1 MTQELKDKINE
12 YLENHLYLNL
22 GTVSPQGKPMVATLA
37 YASKDSTVYLST
49 YESSRKV
56 QNIKHNP
63 YVAYTVDE
71 DDCDIF
77 IQNGLQVEGKA
88 SIVTD
93 EKELNEIMGIMFD
106 KFPIIEEI
114 PPFPDP
120 VVIKIE
126 PEEIYLIDYSV
137 EFGYRHKMDF

>member
-1 MTQELKDKINE
+1 MTKALKDKINK

-22 GTVSPQGKPMVATLA
+22 GTVSPHGNPMVATVA
-37 YASKDSTVYLST
+37 YASKDSTVYLTT

-63 YVAYTVDE
+63 HVAYTVDE

-77 IQNGLQVEGKA
+77 IQKGLQVEGKA

-93 EKELNEIMGIMFD
+93 EKELNEIMGVMLD
-106 KFPIIEEI
+106 KFPFIEEI

-120 VVIKIE
+120 AVIKIE
-126 PEEIYLIDYSV
+126 PEMIYYLDYGV
-137 EFGYRHKMDF
+137 EFLHRDKVDF

>member
-22 GTVSPQGKPMVATLA
+22 GTVSPQGNPMVATLA
-37 YASKDSTVYLST
+37 YASKNSTVYLTS

-63 YVAYTVDE
+63 NVAYTVDE
-71 DDCDIF
+71 DDCDIY

-93 EKELNEIMGIMFD
+93 EKELNEIMEIMLD

-120 VVIKIE
+120 AVIKIE
-126 PEEIYLIDYSV
+126 PKVIYHLDYSV
-137 EFGYRHKMDF
+137 EFGHRDKVDF